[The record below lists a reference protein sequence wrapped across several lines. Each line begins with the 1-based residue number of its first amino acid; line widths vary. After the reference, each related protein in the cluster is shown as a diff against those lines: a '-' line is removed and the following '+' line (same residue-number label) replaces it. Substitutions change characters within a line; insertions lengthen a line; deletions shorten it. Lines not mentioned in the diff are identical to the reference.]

1 MNSNQNEKIYYSIK
15 EVCTLLDIKPYTL
28 RNWEN
33 FIPLLS
39 PKKNRFGHRIYS
51 KQDIEKIEMV
61 KYLLYEKKYTFKG
74 ILDLFIKYNGDITK
88 FYDYNSINND
98 NSDKEKFQF
107 KFDYNS
113 KSLWKSIK
121 ETIIDLKNF
130 LDKKN

>member
-33 FIPLLS
+33 FIPFLT

-98 NSDKEKFQF
+98 NSDKEKFQV